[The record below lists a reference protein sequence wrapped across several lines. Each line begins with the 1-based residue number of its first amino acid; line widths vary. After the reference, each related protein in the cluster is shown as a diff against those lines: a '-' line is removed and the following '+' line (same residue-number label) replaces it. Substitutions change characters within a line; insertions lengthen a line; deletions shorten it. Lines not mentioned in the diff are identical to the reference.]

1 MRILLADDAALLR
14 GALHALLERLG
25 HHVVATAV
33 DATELVS
40 TYRALPTA
48 PDLIITDV
56 RMPPTRTDDGLR
68 AALTIR
74 ATHPTQPILALS
86 QYVADRYARDL
97 LSLPEGAVGYLLK
110 ERINRVADFS
120 QAIRTVANGST
131 VIDSEV
137 TRHLLRRQQPR
148 LIDSLTE
155 REREVLTLM
164 ADGASNADIANSLF
178 ISDAAVRKH
187 VGNIFTGLGLLPT
200 DENRRVRAILTF
212 LQTHET

>member
-14 GALHALLERLG
+14 EALGALLERLG
-25 HHVVATAV
+25 HHVVAIAV

-40 TYRALPTA
+40 VYDSLPSV

-74 ATHPTQPILALS
+74 AAHPTQPVLALS
-86 QYVADRYARDL
+86 QYVAGRYARDL

-110 ERINRVADFS
+110 ERVNRITDFA
-120 QAIRTVANGST
+120 QAINIVAEGGT
-131 VIDSEV
+131 VIDPEV
-137 TRHLLRRQQPR
+137 TRHLLQREQPQ
-148 LIDSLTE
+148 LLDSLTE

-164 ADGASNADIANSLF
+164 ATGASNSDITKLLF

-187 VGNIFTGLGLLPT
+187 IGNIFTGLGLLPT

>member
-1 MRILLADDAALLR
+1 MRILLADDATLLR
-14 GALHALLERLG
+14 EALQALLERLG
-25 HHVVATAV
+25 HHVVATAA
-33 DATELVS
+33 DASELVT
-40 TYRALPTA
+40 TYDALPVK
-48 PDLIITDV
+48 PDLVITDV

-74 ATHPTQPILALS
+74 VAHPTQPILALS

-97 LSLPEGAVGYLLK
+97 LALPEGAVGYLLK
-110 ERINRVADFS
+110 ERVSRVTDFEH
-120 QAIRTVANGST
+120 AIKTIAEGGT

-137 TRHLLRRQQPR
+137 TRHLLQRDQPQ
-148 LIDSLTE
+148 LVDSLTE

-164 ADGASNADIANSLF
+164 AEGASNSDIATRLF

-187 VGNIFTGLGLLPT
+187 IGNIFTGLGLHPA

-212 LQTHET
+212 LHTHT

>member
-14 GALHALLERLG
+14 EALQALLERLG
-25 HHVVATAV
+25 HHVIATAA
-33 DATELVS
+33 DATELV
-40 TYRALPTA
+40 TVYEALPIK
-48 PDLIITDV
+48 PDLVITDV

-74 ATHPTQPILALS
+74 AAHPTQPILALS

-97 LSLPEGAVGYLLK
+97 LALPEGAVGYLLK
-110 ERINRVADFS
+110 ERVNRVTDFEH
-120 QAIRTVANGST
+120 AINTIAKGGT

-137 TRHLLRRQQPR
+137 TRHLLQRDQPH
-148 LIDSLTE
+148 LIDYLTE

-164 ADGASNADIANSLF
+164 AEGASNSDIAARLF

-187 VGNIFTGLGLLPT
+187 IGNIFTGLGLHPA

-212 LQTHET
+212 LQTQT